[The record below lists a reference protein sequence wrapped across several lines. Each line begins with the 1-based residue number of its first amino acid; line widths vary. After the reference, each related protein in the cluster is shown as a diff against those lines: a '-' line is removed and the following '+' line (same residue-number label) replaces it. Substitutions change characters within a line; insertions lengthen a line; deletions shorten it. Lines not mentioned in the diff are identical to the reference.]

1 MLQPNPVCRI
11 SVNGG
16 QKQQRKALQGAPDFE
31 NGFIIGQQL
40 RNQRKIQNNKQRQ
53 RPVLAAA
60 TGIKPAK
67 SAGQQSQR
75 QPYQQSVQTCSRFCR
90 TILAKNVFENIAAEE
105 IGAKNIYD
113 DDKQRPPAKG
123 FRQRPEG
130 NAPGRENPIK
140 RGGRTKSE

>member
-1 MLQPNPVCRI
+1 MLQPKPVCRI

-53 RPVLAAA
+53 RPVFAAA

-75 QPYQQSVQTCSRFCR
+75 QPYQQFVQTCARFCR
-90 TILAKNVFENIAAEE
+90 TISEKPFSKIS
-105 IGAKNIYD
+105 
-113 DDKQRPPAKG
+113 RPKKSAQKHI
-123 FRQRPEG
+123 RQRQTTSTSQGLPTT
-130 NAPGRENPIK
+130 ARRQRARK
-140 RGGRTKSE
+140 RKSDKARRQTKSE